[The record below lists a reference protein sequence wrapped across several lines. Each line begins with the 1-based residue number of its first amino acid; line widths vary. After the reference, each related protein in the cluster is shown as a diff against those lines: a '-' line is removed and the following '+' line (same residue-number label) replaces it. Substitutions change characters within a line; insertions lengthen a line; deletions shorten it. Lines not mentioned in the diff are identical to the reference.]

1 MASSLDHLDDEAD
14 EAKIRKVEVLKRKL
28 KKLKTFHSKES
39 QERRE
44 KSEVL
49 AEAFIAASQHSF
61 ILKVSEETEDD
72 EKKDANENSDL
83 VYRKPLNKLKSN
95 DTIKPRTNKI
105 LEVITKE
112 AEIQQVTPTI
122 LMAALM
128 HRLNYISDRKLALQ
142 MAKVFRGKI
151 FKQHRRCQI

>member
-1 MASSLDHLDDEAD
+1 M
-14 EAKIRKVEVLKRKL
+14 
-28 KKLKTFHSKES
+28 
-39 QERRE
+39 QE
-44 KSEVL
+44 
-49 AEAFIAASQHSF
+49 SF
-61 ILKVSEETEDD
+61 ILKVSEETKDD

-95 DTIKPRTNKI
+95 DTIKARTNKI

-142 MAKVFRGKI
+142 MANVFRGEDIQTTQKVQNMKGVAI
-151 FKQHRRCQI
+151 IARGKMGRTAFNYIRRMLKPHQVLFLTNLIDY

>member
-1 MASSLDHLDDEAD
+1 M
-14 EAKIRKVEVLKRKL
+14 
-28 KKLKTFHSKES
+28 SK
-39 QERRE
+39 
-44 KSEVL
+44 
-49 AEAFIAASQHSF
+49 
-61 ILKVSEETEDD
+61 ETEDD

-122 LMAALM
+122 LMADLM
-128 HRLNYISDRKLALQ
+128 NRLNYISDRKLALQ
-142 MAKVFRGKI
+142 MAKSF
-151 FKQHRRCQI
+151 